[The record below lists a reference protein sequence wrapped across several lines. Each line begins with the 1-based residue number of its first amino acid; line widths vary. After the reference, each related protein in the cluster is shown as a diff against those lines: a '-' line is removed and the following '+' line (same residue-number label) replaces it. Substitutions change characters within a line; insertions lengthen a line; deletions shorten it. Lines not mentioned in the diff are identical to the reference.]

1 MGLKATVYTASICLE
16 RTRRQAPLLASHSR
30 TDVSKEAVASIL
42 GSFDD
47 DSRGAQ
53 VMSYTASVCA
63 VKSNKHSS
71 CARLHTYNAMKDG
84 KKCVSIGMSVAKS
97 P

>member
-16 RTRRQAPLLASHSR
+16 RTRRQAPVLASQSR
-30 TDVSKEAVASIL
+30 TEVSKDAVASIL

-47 DSRGAQ
+47 GSRGAQ

-71 CARLHTYNAMKDG
+71 CERLHTYDA
-84 KKCVSIGMSVAKS
+84 CH
-97 P
+97 